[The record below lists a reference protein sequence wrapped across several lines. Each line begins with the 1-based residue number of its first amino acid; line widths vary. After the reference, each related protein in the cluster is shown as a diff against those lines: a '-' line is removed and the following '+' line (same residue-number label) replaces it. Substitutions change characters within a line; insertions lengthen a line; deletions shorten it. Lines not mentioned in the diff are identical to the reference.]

1 MSIGV
6 KIYSHKTLS
15 IVGSLELGDAVEASE
30 EEIVL
35 LLEKI
40 GVYRD
45 YEYNVQLNFRDYPV
59 HQVLK
64 LKYADVK
71 AAILEMV
78 GFVKRAFDAGDVCS
92 ECKIILNYIMR
103 TEEEVDIIMRQTG
116 TRMRVLGIS
125 EAKCPGCHHRFM
137 QFEKIVEMSVL

>member
-15 IVGSLELGDAVEASE
+15 IVGSLELCDTVEVSE
-30 EEIVL
+30 KEIVL

-40 GVYRD
+40 RVYRFF
-45 YEYNVQLNFRDYPV
+45 EYNVQLNFRDYPV

-64 LKYADVK
+64 LKYEDVR
-71 AAILEMV
+71 ATILEMV
-78 GFVKRAFDAGDVCS
+78 GFVKRALDAGDVCS

-125 EAKCPGCHHRFM
+125 EAKCPGCNHR
-137 QFEKIVEMSVL
+137 